1 MFYLKDL
8 GSLLDSIHEIDPDAN
23 PMAMIKFTLPD
34 GSTAKATYVHESM
47 DGDVGSQGTIIL
59 DAGDIHTEFDSMQ
72 YAVDGIEGLM
82 RQGQMASDPY
92 EPVAEEEKVDY
103 ASLSADD
110 LANEVDYY
118 LRNNYPGANWV
129 SDKELSDGSL
139 ALMIDWGNN
148 NVDEIK
154 PALKS
159 QFGDRIS
166 FINTTPEAGGVGIIV
181 NALERKPVN
190 ESMDFDNEFGDYYS
204 DLRAEEAEQDAEAE
218 NYQEMTEE
226 GVQGI
231 LNKLGLSVVNKWYDG
246 NRSRPVF
253 DCRKGNGETI
263 CVWTEPPYEAKV
275 WFKDREPGNNRFTED
290 IITLD
295 SLEYELNNL
304 LDEISPT
311 EEELNAAAEK
321 ISAPDYHAEGA
332 YEDLTDIGGDFES
345 VQSAPR
351 MEAVNADSVSYEVT
365 VTDLNV
371 KSRAYVKI
379 ISEDTALL
387 NTIFNYFISVS
398 TRPALVY
405 QLADSPNIYLDG
417 MVRHYDEEYKT
428 PYLETNANVVQTP
441 NNLLPNPA
449 RHLTLDD
456 VHIEKLK
463 ESRLQSIVLDNLKR
477 FVNQAIAYGAAHPEK
492 NLSVVDVPN
501 PRMLITEDDPREF
514 AYDESVE
521 FYKDIK
527 AVCDIAGKPALAE
540 AVIKLH
546 KAYHPVMESGESPDE
561 DSMNRFKQIFNEMNL
576 TEYTNDNIRKV
587 LDTDNFT
594 FDEKVRLWRALA
606 TEEEDDEDDDDDDI
620 PASSDGAICMI
631 CGNPCSISCFQGGSV
646 VCPDCQAKRSSSHS
660 SALGNY
666 RFYPWLR

>member
-47 DGDVGSQGTIIL
+47 DGEVGSQGTIVL
-59 DAGDIHTEFDSMQ
+59 DADGIHTEFDSMQ
-72 YAVDGIEGLM
+72 YAIDGIEGLV
-82 RQGQMASDPY
+82 RQRHMSS
-92 EPVAEEEKVDY
+92 EPAESTAAEEPEAEEEKVDY

-148 NVDEIK
+148 NVEEIK

-166 FINTTPEAGGVGIIV
+166 FINTPPEAGGVGIIV

-190 ESMDFDNEFGDYYS
+190 ESIDFDNEFGDYYS
-204 DLRAEEAEQDAEAE
+204 DLRKAEDEQDAEAE

-226 GVQGI
+226 GVQGV
-231 LNKLGLSVVNKWYDG
+231 LEKLGLTVVNKWYDG

-253 DCRKGNGETI
+253 DCQKDNGETI

-295 SLEYELNNL
+295 SLEYELNDL

-321 ISAPDYHAEGA
+321 
-332 YEDLTDIGGDFES
+332 TDNGGDFE
-345 VQSAPR
+345 A
-351 MEAVNADSVSYEVT
+351 
-365 VTDLNV
+365 
-371 KSRAYVKI
+371 
-379 ISEDTALL
+379 
-387 NTIFNYFISVS
+387 
-398 TRPALVY
+398 
-405 QLADSPNIYLDG
+405 
-417 MVRHYDEEYKT
+417 
-428 PYLETNANVVQTP
+428 
-441 NNLLPNPA
+441 
-449 RHLTLDD
+449 
-456 VHIEKLK
+456 
-463 ESRLQSIVLDNLKR
+463 
-477 FVNQAIAYGAAHPEK
+477 
-492 NLSVVDVPN
+492 
-501 PRMLITEDDPREF
+501 
-514 AYDESVE
+514 VE

-527 AVCDIAGKPALAE
+527 AVCDIAGKPTLAE
-540 AVIKLH
+540 AVIKLY
-546 KAYHPVMESGESPDE
+546 KAYHPVTEAEGVPVTIFADYLNSKGIDTL
-561 DSMNRFKQIFNEMNL
+561 DSKSL
-576 TEYTNDNIRKV
+576 DKV
-587 LDTDNFT
+587 LSDMVAEKRITASEA
-594 FDEKVRLWRALA
+594 DEIWNKITSKL
-606 TEEEDDEDDDDDDI
+606 
-620 PASSDGAICMI
+620 
-631 CGNPCSISCFQGGSV
+631 
-646 VCPDCQAKRSSSHS
+646 
-660 SALGNY
+660 
-666 RFYPWLR
+666 

>member
-47 DGDVGSQGTIIL
+47 DGEVGSQGTIVL
-59 DAGDIHTEFDSMQ
+59 DADDIHTEFDSMQ
-72 YAVDGIEGLM
+72 YAIDGIEGLV
-82 RQGQMASDPY
+82 RQRRMSS
-92 EPVAEEEKVDY
+92 EPEESPEAEEPEAEEEQVDY

-148 NVDEIK
+148 NVEEIK

-166 FINTTPEAGGVGIIV
+166 FINTPPEAGGVGIIV
-181 NALERKPVN
+181 NALERTPVN
-190 ESMDFDNEFGDYYS
+190 EAIDFDNELGDYYS
-204 DLRAEEAEQDAEAE
+204 DLRAEEAEQDDEAE

-226 GVQGI
+226 GVQGV
-231 LNKLGLSVVNKWYDG
+231 LNKLGLTVVNKWYDG

-253 DCRKGNGETI
+253 DCQKGNGETI

-295 SLEYELNNL
+295 SLESELNDL

-332 YEDLTDIGGDFES
+332 YEDLTYLGNDFE
-345 VQSAPR
+345 
-351 MEAVNADSVSYEVT
+351 AVE
-365 VTDLNV
+365 L
-371 KSRAYVKI
+371 
-379 ISEDTALL
+379 
-387 NTIFNYFISVS
+387 
-398 TRPALVY
+398 
-405 QLADSPNIYLDG
+405 
-417 MVRHYDEEYKT
+417 
-428 PYLETNANVVQTP
+428 
-441 NNLLPNPA
+441 
-449 RHLTLDD
+449 
-456 VHIEKLK
+456 
-463 ESRLQSIVLDNLKR
+463 
-477 FVNQAIAYGAAHPEK
+477 
-492 NLSVVDVPN
+492 
-501 PRMLITEDDPREF
+501 
-514 AYDESVE
+514 
-521 FYKDIK
+521 YKDIK

-546 KAYHPVMESGESPDE
+546 KAYHPVMESNDIQDPNDIHMQLFASYLKRHGITDMDQVNDPVKLERILNDMRYYKCISPTGANKIWTTVMSGSYPTMEAVEKPHIVPRD
-561 DSMNRFKQIFNEMNL
+561 MAVAFNDYVAD
-576 TEYTNDNIRKV
+576 TYYTRPETHDQLKASEFEHNWKWLDDYAQYV
-587 LDTDNFT
+587 LPVWEKTHSGKALWDTIT
-594 FDEKVRLWRALA
+594 AL
-606 TEEEDDEDDDDDDI
+606 EEE
-620 PASSDGAICMI
+620 
-631 CGNPCSISCFQGGSV
+631 GNII
-646 VCPDCQAKRSSSHS
+646 
-660 SALGNY
+660 
-666 RFYPWLR
+666 